1 MNILKALFIS
11 LLLVGLNIQAQTG
24 SHTSKNDSKT
34 SHNPVLKG
42 YYADP
47 DIIYAQKTGKYYIY
61 PTSDG
66 FNEWSGHYFKTFSS
80 EDLVNWKDEGV
91 ILNLWTDVEWANEKA
106 WAPCII
112 EKQVEGKY
120 KYFYYFTAAGKIGVA
135 TSDEP
140 TGPFIDSGKALI
152 DSLPDGVVKGHQID
166 PDVFC
171 DPVTGKNY
179 LYWGNT
185 YMAVAELNDDMISLK
200 PGTTKILI
208 PNARYYGE
216 GAHVFYRDGKYYFSW
231 SAWDTRKP
239 SYHVRYTIADN
250 PTGPIDPSAFKV
262 LIQKHDEKEIYAT
275 GHHSIINIHGTD
287 NWAIVYHRFWYP
299 KGKNMGRAAG
309 FHREVCIDK
318 MEFDSKG
325 NILEILPTFG
335 GFR

>member
-1 MNILKALFIS
+1 MKFHKTLVLCLLFGS
-11 LLLVGLNIQAQTG
+11 LHIYGQTG
-24 SHTSKNDSKT
+24 NNAIKSHSKT
-34 SHNPVLKG
+34 NQNPVIKG

-47 DIIYAQKTGKYYIY
+47 DIFYAKKTGKYYIY

-80 EDLVNWKDEGV
+80 DDLVNWKDEGV

-112 EKQVEGKY
+112 EKLVEGKY

-135 TSDEP
+135 VSDKP

-152 DSLPDGVVKGHQID
+152 DSLPTGIVKGHQID
-166 PDVFC
+166 PDVFT
-171 DPVTGKNY
+171 DPETGKNY
-179 LYWGNT
+179 FYWGNT

-200 PGTTKILI
+200 PNSTKILI

-216 GAHVFYRDGKYYFSW
+216 GAHVFYRKGKYYFSW

-239 SYHVRYTIADN
+239 GYHVRYTVADS
-250 PTGPIDPSAFKV
+250 PTGPINPSGFKV
-262 LIQKHDEKEIYAT
+262 LLQKDDKKGIYAT
-275 GHHSIINIHGTD
+275 GHHSTINIPGTD
-287 NWAIVYHRFWYP
+287 EWYIVYHRFWYP
-299 KGKNMGRAAG
+299 KGIDMGRAAG

-318 MEFDSKG
+318 MVFDDEG
-325 NILEILPTFG
+325 NIIEVKPTHAG
-335 GFR
+335 I